1 MVRYIVNLSVP
12 WLECT
17 VDSLNEHLCK
27 TDIYSWSLPFF
38 PPFILTL
45 YKTDISLRWTIL
57 LVPVLKVS
65 VFERVKCTWQ
75 SVLFCLF
82 LFHFVPHIKQE
93 MTCFCFGNVKEYRC
107 TLDCKQP
114 LLFFRFSKGSARAR
128 VLSGKAARHQKPGLC
143 HASPVSYLQ
152 SRMWSF
158 VCLGR
163 FVRRTKKEERLF
175 VV

>member
-1 MVRYIVNLSVP
+1 MVLYIVNLSVP
-12 WLECT
+12 WLEGT
-17 VDSLNEHLCK
+17 VDSLNGHLCK

-38 PPFILTL
+38 PLFILTL
-45 YKTDISLRWTIL
+45 YIRRTSLWDGQ

-107 TLDCKQP
+107 TLDCEQP
-114 LLFFRFSKGSARAR
+114 LIFFRFSKGSARMRERWAAKLQDAR
-128 VLSGKAARHQKPGLC
+128 NEAFVMPLPSRAFSLARGHLRVSGVLLNGQR
-143 HASPVSYLQ
+143 
-152 SRMWSF
+152 
-158 VCLGR
+158 
-163 FVRRTKKEERLF
+163 KKRDCS
-175 VV
+175 